1 MKKPEIYPIAKLADL
16 LLVINKS
23 DVTKLGNPRKQAT
36 VKAIKID
43 TTKRVIN
50 EPHPL
55 ELHLK
60 FNPWEEIVDQNERNA
75 YMSMLLRLF
84 SKETM
89 SNIESQ
95 LKK

>member
-60 FNPWEEIVDQNERNA
+60 FNPWEEILDLKERNS
-75 YMSMLLRLF
+75 YISMLLSLF
-84 SKETM
+84 SKNEILD
-89 SNIESQ
+89 IEKQ
-95 LKK
+95 LSL